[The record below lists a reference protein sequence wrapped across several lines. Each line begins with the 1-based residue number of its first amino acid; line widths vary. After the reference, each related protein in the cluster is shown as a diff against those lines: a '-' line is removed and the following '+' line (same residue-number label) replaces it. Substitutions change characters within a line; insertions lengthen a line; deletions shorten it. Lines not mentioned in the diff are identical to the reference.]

1 MLSIYRL
8 WPFIA
13 RTAPCAL
20 LSQRHIPRT
29 VHFDGAPGKPLPRS
43 INRIN
48 LSAGAVSVV
57 LVIEGEYAGAS
68 LLCRTDR
75 VFLTF

>member
-1 MLSIYRL
+1 MS
-8 WPFIA
+8 
-13 RTAPCAL
+13 AL
-20 LSQRHIPRT
+20 LFQRHIPRT

-43 INRIN
+43 IN